1 MIALRQSFMTDVFS
15 NSSGAV
21 GGSGRLLERSYHW
34 DEIIKSNHL
43 ARSIFNGVVRR
54 WTSRDV

>member
-1 MIALRQSFMTDVFS
+1 MIALRQSFMTDLFI
-15 NSSGAV
+15 NSSGAA
-21 GGSGRLLERSYHW
+21 GGSGRLLERPVHL

-54 WTSRDV
+54 WTIRDV